1 MQHVFEVV
9 MGFGY
14 LFVVWWVLSNLA
26 DDIEENAPRDLPKVN
41 KES

>member
-1 MQHVFEVV
+1 MHVFEVV
-9 MGFGY
+9 MGFAY

>member
-1 MQHVFEVV
+1 MHVFEVV

-14 LFVVWWVLSNLA
+14 LFVVWWVLSNIA
-26 DDIEENAPRDLPKVN
+26 DDEEGKAPRDLAKVG

>member
-1 MQHVFEVV
+1 MHVFEVV

-26 DDIEENAPRDLPKVN
+26 DDEEGKAPKDFPKVN